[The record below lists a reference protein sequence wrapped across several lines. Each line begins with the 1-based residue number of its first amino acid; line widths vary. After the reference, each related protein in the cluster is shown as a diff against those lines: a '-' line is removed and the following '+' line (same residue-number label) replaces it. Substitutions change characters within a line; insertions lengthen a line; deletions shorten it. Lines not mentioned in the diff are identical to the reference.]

1 MKYWLWGFA
10 TTALVAVTVTVC
22 VSWWALER
30 TRVVPDFYARATQ
43 RLPEDLDSA
52 IAKLEQDMVQLQGD
66 AGRLG
71 SWQAVFTDEQINA
84 WLVQQLPREFPNL
97 LPPGVDEPRIVIED
111 GRVLVAARFKN
122 PHIDTVVSF
131 ELNAALTEHPN
142 VLALQVNNLRAGSL
156 PLPLSRFL
164 RGISRE
170 AAKSNMEVRWDM
182 DQDDPIALVT
192 IPSDHPSYIH
202 SPVIVESVYLA
213 EGILALAGHT
223 GPEALHAYQPRGPLY
238 QLASARVGRPRA
250 VGPNSIAQ
258 ESEGQSRQVR

>member
-1 MKYWLWGFA
+1 MKYWIFGIA
-10 TTALVAVTVTVC
+10 TAALVAVTATVC

-66 AGRLG
+66 AAQLG
-71 SWQAVFTDEQINA
+71 SWRAVFTDEQINA
-84 WLVQQLPREFPNL
+84 WLVQQLPREFPKL
-97 LPPGVDEPRIVIED
+97 LPPGVTEPRIVIED
-111 GRVLVAARFKN
+111 GRVLVAARFTN
-122 PHIDTVVSF
+122 AHIDTVVSF
-131 ELNAALTEHPN
+131 EVKAALTEHAN
-142 VLALQVNNLRAGSL
+142 VLAVQVNNLRAGML
-156 PLPLSRFL
+156 PLPLKRFL
-164 RGISRE
+164 RGISQE

-223 GPEALHAYQPRGPLY
+223 GAEARQSYRPRTPVY
-238 QLASARVGRPRA
+238 QLASTRVGRASRF
-250 VGPNSIAQ
+250 GSNSITQ
-258 ESEGQSRQVR
+258 DPDGRSERVW